1 MLTLLSPAK
10 TMDFS
15 PTSLPIQSTA
25 PEFIQQSL
33 YLIRQAKQW
42 SAEDIS
48 KIMGISKPLGQLNF
62 ERFQSF
68 STLSTEKNS
77 KPAILAYNGDAYQG
91 LNAKNMSLQAL
102 EYSQEHLRI
111 FSGLYGILRPFDLIQ
126 PYRLE
131 MGVKLKAGN
140 APDLY
145 HFWQDIVT
153 QSIEDQLNA
162 LHTDIII
169 NLASVEYFKT
179 LDLKKLDVRV
189 ITPSFYSMSNG
200 KYKMVSF
207 WAKKARGMMTRFI
220 MNHEISNPDDLMGFD
235 EKYCYKQSAGSS
247 IEDKPLFISSEF

>member
-15 PTSLPIQSTA
+15 PSNLPIQSTT

-48 KIMGISKPLGQLNF
+48 KIMGISKLLGELNF

-68 STLSTEKNS
+68 STLTTEKNS

-91 LNAKNMSLQAL
+91 LDAKNMSLKAL

-131 MGVKLKAGN
+131 MGIKLRAGN

-145 HFWQDIVT
+145 QFWQDIVT
-153 QSIEDQLNA
+153 QSIENQLNI
-162 LHTDIII
+162 LKTDLIV
-169 NLASVEYFKT
+169 NLASLEYYKT
-179 LDLKKLDVRV
+179 LDLKKLGVRV
-189 ITPSFYSMSNG
+189 ITPSFYSMQNG
-200 KYKMVSF
+200 KYKIVSF
-207 WAKKARGMMTRFI
+207 WTKKARGMMTRFI
-220 MNHEISNPDDLMGFD
+220 MDHEISNPDDLMGFD
-235 EKYCYKQSAGSS
+235 EKYCYKQSGASS
-247 IEDKPLFISSEF
+247 MEDKPLFISSEF